1 MFSAAQAGYGLKM
14 QRAKIPL
21 LIKRQEG
28 FTLNEILVSIALI
41 AIGVLGFSVNT
52 IGVIQGN
59 QISGNVTIATELAQD
74 KMEEI
79 KATGNLS
86 NGSDDNITATGASGG
101 TFNRAWT
108 IGTSSLNDATGGA
121 AGSSLKEITVT
132 VSWTE
137 YQVTREVKVAALL
150 FQDAT

>member
-1 MFSAAQAGYGLKM
+1 M
-14 QRAKIPL
+14 QPAKRIALQL
-21 LIKRQEG
+21 LPVLRREDG

-79 KATGNLS
+79 RATGNLS
-86 NGSDDNITATGASGG
+86 NGSDNITATGASGG
-101 TFNRAWT
+101 TFSRAWT
-108 IGTSSLNDATGGA
+108 IGTSSLNEATGGA

>member
-1 MFSAAQAGYGLKM
+1 M
-14 QRAKIPL
+14 QPAKRIALQL
-21 LIKRQEG
+21 LPVLRREDG

-86 NGSDDNITATGASGG
+86 NGSDNITATGASGG

>member
-1 MFSAAQAGYGLKM
+1 M

-59 QISGNVTIATELAQD
+59 QISGNVTIASTLAQD
-74 KMEEI
+74 KIEEI
-79 KATGNLS
+79 KASGTLT
-86 NGSDDNITATGASGG
+86 NGSDNITATGASGG
-101 TFNRAWT
+101 TFTRTWT
-108 IGTSSLNDATGGA
+108 IATSSLNDATVGA
-121 AGSSLKEITVT
+121 VGSSLKEITAT

-137 YQVTREVKVAALL
+137 YQLTRQVSVSTLL
-150 FQDAT
+150 FQDAA